1 MRVTDAA
8 LAKLMAD
15 DEMMTREELEAATG
29 WHWRTRLRREKQG
42 LPTFTLGRTKLYP
55 RQAVMEWLMA
65 HVRAAAPD
73 YVQRRFTS

>member
-1 MRVTDAA
+1 MRVADTA

-15 DEMMTREELEAATG
+15 DDMMTREELEAATG

-55 RQAVMEWLMA
+55 RLAVMAWLVA
-65 HVRAAAPD
+65 HVRAAPPD
-73 YVQRRFTS
+73 TAQRNITS